1 MRCLFRASIGSNCSP
16 SFTAEPN
23 SRETLE
29 QRHPFGIIPRFGV
42 AQEPRK
48 ACKCPCIVPT
58 ANNLLLRFKVQQNFI
73 TFGCTDWVGKLI
85 CVVSNVARAYPRI
98 KKSPP
103 VRRLLSLHT
112 DYACQLKGRFCNL
125 LPELCKTLV
134 DGSDVIKG
142 VQHTPHRFALAIP
155 IPHSHGKQGRKL

>member
-29 QRHPFGIIPRFGV
+29 QRHPFGTIPRFGV

-58 ANNLLLRFKVQQNFI
+58 ANNLLLRFKVQQKFI
-73 TFGCTDWVGKLI
+73 AFGCTDWVGKLI
-85 CVVSNVARAYPRI
+85 CAVSNVARAYPRNQEVA
-98 KKSPP
+98 SPTKVAFATHGLCFP
-103 VRRLLSLHT
+103 V
-112 DYACQLKGRFCNL
+112 KGA
-125 LPELCKTLV
+125 TL
-134 DGSDVIKG
+134 
-142 VQHTPHRFALAIP
+142 QHTCCVMQNASRW
-155 IPHSHGKQGRKL
+155 